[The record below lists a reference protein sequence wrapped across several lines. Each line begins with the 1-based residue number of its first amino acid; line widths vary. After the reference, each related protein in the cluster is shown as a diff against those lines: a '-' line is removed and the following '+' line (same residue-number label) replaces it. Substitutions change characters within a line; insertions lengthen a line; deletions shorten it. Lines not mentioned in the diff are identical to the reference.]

1 MSMDMDTQGVP
12 FDSLDGGPR
21 DPGVAMVDE
30 DDSADSGGSVVAMD
44 EEEDPMEDE
53 TPPRKLV
60 RQESSAVLPDDVFAA
75 AHTGDR
81 QAVLAFL
88 ARGEINARDRPVHA
102 TTRRD
107 RGPNPSPNLALTR
120 LLAVNWPRAEL
131 SSAQPSS
138 GACGERCSWRPWR
151 RSSSS

>member
-1 MSMDMDTQGVP
+1 MSMDMDTQSAP
-12 FDSLDGGPR
+12 FDSLEGGPR
-21 DPGVAMVDE
+21 DAGVAMVDE

-60 RQESSAVLPDDVFAA
+60 RHESSAVLPDDVFAA

-88 ARGEINARDRPVHA
+88 ARGDINARDRHA

-107 RGPNPSPNLALTR
+107 RGPNPSPKLALT
-120 LLAVNWPRAEL
+120 LFLAVNWPRAEL